1 MSKHRRGYFKGKY
14 SNYLLTAYTSY
25 RKSTE
30 ILTNK
35 QLAKEMGIS
44 VRSLYYFKKGGGGKG
59 KKLVEVKKYIDKDIL
74 KKNGKLNQEGKIIL
88 RAVKKLRQ
96 KHPNIKKIKELTIKQ
111 VNKLKKEVS
120 KTEQTQKE
128 MIESFYEGEN

>member
-14 SNYLLTAYTSY
+14 DSYLITAYTSY

-30 ILTNK
+30 ILSNK
-35 QLAKEMGIS
+35 ELAKELGIS
-44 VRSLYYFKKGGGGKG
+44 VRSLYYYKRGQGTKGEGIKK
-59 KKLVEVKKYIDKDIL
+59 VKSGITKEL
-74 KKNGKLNQEGKIIL
+74 TKKNGKLNQEGKIIF
-88 RAVKKLRQ
+88 RAVKKLRE
-96 KHPNIKKIKELTIKQ
+96 KYPNPKKMKELSIKQ
-111 VNKLKKEVS
+111 VNKLKEDVS